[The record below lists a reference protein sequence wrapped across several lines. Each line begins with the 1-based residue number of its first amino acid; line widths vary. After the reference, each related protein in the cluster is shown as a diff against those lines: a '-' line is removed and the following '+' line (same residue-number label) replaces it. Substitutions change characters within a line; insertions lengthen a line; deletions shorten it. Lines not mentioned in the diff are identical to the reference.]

1 MMSEAE
7 KPFRTGKS
15 LTLFIFLP
23 LSEVVSHPSF
33 FIEQLLV
40 AFGFRT
46 NIFSSPRVPGSWS
59 QGVLFFPHGWFDFV
73 PPGTLDMSG
82 YGCIG
87 HTIDRRG
94 LASVFTRRDKDM
106 YFSIVL
112 ETGPTIEHHRH

>member
-7 KPFRTGKS
+7 KPSRTGKS

-23 LSEVVSHPSF
+23 LSEVVSHPRF

-59 QGVLFFPHGWFDFV
+59 QGVFVFFPMGGLILYLQGHW
-73 PPGTLDMSG
+73 TCLDMVV
-82 YGCIG
+82 
-87 HTIDRRG
+87 
-94 LASVFTRRDKDM
+94 LATQ
-106 YFSIVL
+106 
-112 ETGPTIEHHRH
+112 